1 MSSFVRLFVSLIAFE
16 IWSTYSSVF
25 LPVIQHSDRL
35 SFIYLIFIFS
45 DFVDEIYF
53 TEETIWNENKS
64 QQISPEK

>member
-1 MSSFVRLFVSLIAFE
+1 MYSFLLYN
-16 IWSTYSSVF
+16 T
-25 LPVIQHSDRL
+25 VIGFPL
-35 SFIYLIFIFS
+35 LIFIFS